1 MRYQFLIVLG
11 VITIALAITAALLP
25 TQKDGG
31 SIQSFKITYEE
42 LLAPVADE
50 NLERPENPPT
60 TVQTWTQ
67 LLDTPKIEIVEGDAV
82 IQKIK
87 RQPTQKTLTDSQQ
100 TTFASQLEREGFSP
114 VSEPQVLSNG
124 LVLTIYD
131 DMEKVLAD
139 ANAVFAEVGIKM
151 DMSTARSL
159 QGSSLAERTVIL
171 QDWMTPQSPTT
182 FLPYDLIVNFD
193 NADHAGKIALLTEFF
208 HGELS
213 QDAIT
218 VLVDG
223 YESLN

>member
-1 MRYQFLIVLG
+1 MRSTVFIFAIVAA
-11 VITIALAITAALLP
+11 ALAITAALLP

-31 SIQSFKITYEE
+31 SIQSFKITYEKPS
-42 LLAPVADE
+42 APVADE
-50 NLERPENPPT
+50 NLERPESPPPAT
-60 TVQTWTQ
+60 QSWTQ
-67 LLDTPKIEIVEGDAV
+67 LLDTPKIEIVEEDTT

-87 RQPTQKTLTDSQQ
+87 RQPTKTLADLKKE
-100 TTFASQLEREGFSP
+100 TFSSQLGREGFSP
-114 VSEPQVLSNG
+114 VSEPQVLPNG

-131 DMEKVLAD
+131 DTEKVLAD

-151 DMSTARSL
+151 DMVTAHSL
-159 QGSSLAERTVIL
+159 QGSSLEERTVIL

-193 NADHAGKIALLTEFF
+193 NADHTEKIAILTEFF

-213 QDAIT
+213 QDKIT

-223 YESLN
+223 YESLD